1 MLTDA
6 SRAKVSEAIRG
17 YAASCR
23 EETIQAV
30 AESFYTNF
38 IDGNGPLACRYV
50 FGRARRQLMGE
61 SPNCDETVSRPAH
74 SSDLHPHAQALVSA
88 DSRMATV
95 TLVTTDGRRVGSLR
109 MSDADGDN
117 AWHIDDVRHLEKV
130 TVPRPTRK
138 NRHPARS

>member
-50 FGRARRQLMGE
+50 FGR
-61 SPNCDETVSRPAH
+61 
-74 SSDLHPHAQALVSA
+74 
-88 DSRMATV
+88 
-95 TLVTTDGRRVGSLR
+95 RVGS
-109 MSDADGDN
+109 
-117 AWHIDDVRHLEKV
+117 
-130 TVPRPTRK
+130 
-138 NRHPARS
+138 